1 VNSKRTLRLHY
12 CSVFHSIRY
21 TLTRTLLHT
30 LTHTHKRTLTHSHTL
45 SHTYIFS
52 PIRTHKHTHTLQG
65 LLALFDQLLS
75 RVDHCY
81 KRLSSL
87 PSSTSSKSQGQG
99 FSKNHTLQI
108 SASPTTQSPHW
119 GYLNGVR
126 ALNGTPGSNA
136 TGAFLKNHM
145 RCRSY
150 AFINGFNG
158 FIVHFDAYSFSPLL
172 FSSPLFCRV
181 TWSYYSRTSDVPSCD
196 TVSKRRQCGR
206 APRES
211 SDVRSLL
218 SICQ

>member
-1 VNSKRTLRLHY
+1 
-12 CSVFHSIRY
+12 
-21 TLTRTLLHT
+21 
-30 LTHTHKRTLTHSHTL
+30 
-45 SHTYIFS
+45 
-52 PIRTHKHTHTLQG
+52 
-65 LLALFDQLLS
+65 
-75 RVDHCY
+75 VDHCY

-99 FSKNHTLQI
+99 FNKNHTLQI

-150 AFINGFNG
+150 ASINGYNG
-158 FIVHFDAYSFSPLL
+158 YIVHFDAYSFSPLL
-172 FSSPLFCRV
+172 FSSSLFCRV